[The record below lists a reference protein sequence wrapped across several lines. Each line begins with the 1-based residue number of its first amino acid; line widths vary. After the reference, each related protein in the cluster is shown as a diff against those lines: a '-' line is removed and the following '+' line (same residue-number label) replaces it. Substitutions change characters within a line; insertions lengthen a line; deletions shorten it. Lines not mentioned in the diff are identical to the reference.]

1 MSNREPLEVTVP
13 RGQVFLMGDN
23 RNNSRDSRSR
33 EVGTIETHSIMGKAI
48 LRIFPLK
55 SWLLIRKVL
64 KMNKQEVYQ
73 FLKDNNIQT
82 EDLIKILKENGNEI
96 NIVKI

>member
-1 MSNREPLEVTVP
+1 MI
-13 RGQVFLMGDN
+13 Q
-23 RNNSRDSRSR
+23 
-33 EVGTIETHSIMGKAI
+33 
-48 LRIFPLK
+48 
-55 SWLLIRKVL
+55 KVL

-73 FLKDNNIQT
+73 FLKDNNVQT